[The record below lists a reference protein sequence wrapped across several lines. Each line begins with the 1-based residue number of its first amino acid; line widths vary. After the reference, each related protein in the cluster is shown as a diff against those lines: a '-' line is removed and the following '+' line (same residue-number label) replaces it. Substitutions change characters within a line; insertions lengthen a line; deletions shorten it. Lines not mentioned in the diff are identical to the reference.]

1 MPDSRSLRWCRACN
15 SPISSTRRDEKLCCS
30 FSSWKL
36 CYFLLLPLH
45 KESLKVRQCIA
56 EHRHSR
62 NVYTLRVVIKIH
74 EAKFLREKM
83 FKGSVRVACH
93 VVRPFIIA
101 IPIVPTLVW
110 RMGVWTPVKDCTTAA
125 DPELH
130 KWATNCQQ
138 IIVLQLLAMFVYEF
152 NTPRRHLKSLPLC
165 KIPQKWHAHST
176 IYAAVS
182 STSFQNSHIP

>member
-1 MPDSRSLRWCRACN
+1 MQCLTLAPSALVPCLQQPNLFD
-15 SPISSTRRDEKLCCS
+15 STRWKAVLLVFIMKTLLFFCCYR
-30 FSSWKL
+30 
-36 CYFLLLPLH
+36 CTRNRI
-45 KESLKVRQCIA
+45 KVRQCIA

-93 VVRPFIIA
+93 VVMPFIIA

-125 DPELH
+125 DPKLH
-130 KWATNCQQ
+130 KWATNCQ
-138 IIVLQLLAMFVYEF
+138 A
-152 NTPRRHLKSLPLC
+152 NTCASAFGNVCLW
-165 KIPQKWHAHST
+165 I
-176 IYAAVS
+176 
-182 STSFQNSHIP
+182 

>member
-1 MPDSRSLRWCRACN
+1 MPDSRSLRAGAVPATAQSLR
-15 SPISSTRRDEKLCCS
+15 PDEMKSCAVR
-30 FSSWKL
+30 FHHENFVI
-36 CYFLLLPLH
+36 FLLLPLH

-93 VVRPFIIA
+93 VVMPFIIA

-110 RMGVWTPVKDCTTAA
+110 RMGV
-125 DPELH
+125 
-130 KWATNCQQ
+130 
-138 IIVLQLLAMFVYEF
+138 
-152 NTPRRHLKSLPLC
+152 
-165 KIPQKWHAHST
+165 
-176 IYAAVS
+176 
-182 STSFQNSHIP
+182 